1 MHRLLDDY
9 AHENGLR
16 DVSPRLKLA
25 VGAFSIIACIASPTP
40 AVPLAVSACLGAAVI
55 ALARIPWRVYI
66 GITAVPLS
74 FALLSAAIVALLSP
88 GEVLMSIGALRLSRE
103 GLWLGLLLVS
113 RTIGG
118 TSSLFFMALTTPMTE
133 IFAILRS
140 IGMPESLVELS
151 MLIYR
156 YIFVLLEEAMMVHS
170 AQEMRM
176 GHSSVRRSI
185 SSFAMLASVLF
196 IRAWERGERLMVAMD
211 SRCYNGRMPL
221 GESHAVRPG
230 HLVASLIYILSI
242 TALLLAVV
250 RGGSA

>member
-16 DVSPRLKLA
+16 GVSPKLKLA
-25 VGAFSIIACIASPTP
+25 IGAFSIIACIASPTP
-40 AVPLAVSACLGAAVI
+40 AVPLAVSACLSAALI
-55 ALARIPWRVYI
+55 ALARIPWRLYI
-66 GITAVPLS
+66 GLTAIPLS
-74 FALLSAAIVALLSP
+74 FALLSASVVALLSP
-88 GEVLMSIGALRLSRE
+88 GEALVSIGALRLSRE
-103 GLWLGLLLVS
+103 GMWLGLLLLS

-118 TSSLFFMALTTPMTE
+118 TSSLFFIALTTPMTE

-140 IGMPESLVELS
+140 MGLPESLVELS

-156 YIFVLLEEAMMVHS
+156 YIFVLLEEAMMVRS

-176 GHSSVRRSI
+176 GYSSIRSSI
-185 SSFAMLASVLF
+185 SSSAMLASVLF

-211 SRCYNGRMPL
+211 SRCYSGRMPL
-221 GESHAVRPG
+221 VESHSVRPG
-230 HLVASLIYILSI
+230 HLAVSVIYILSI
-242 TALLLAVV
+242 TALLLAVI